1 MCKAKLNL
9 PKGSTTKKK
18 LANMT
23 LDAAFAQE
31 EMKIWEIIVTIWF
44 LDLEH
49 LYSVICHG
57 LMS

>member
-49 LYSVICHG
+49 LY
-57 LMS
+57 LDTR